1 MSVDD
6 VRTALATELD
16 GPGVLLEYRAMQK
29 KLRQVHMLNVPRELI
44 HNVMYELEPEG
55 FDCRLGKMEKMKS
68 GKFVSKGL
76 DMVHPFTDMM
86 SLWTT
91 RILRS

>member
-1 MSVDD
+1 
-6 VRTALATELD
+6 
-16 GPGVLLEYRAMQK
+16 
-29 KLRQVHMLNVPRELI
+29 
-44 HNVMYELEPEG
+44 MYELEPEG
-55 FDCRLGKMEKMKS
+55 FDGRLGKMEKMKS

-91 RILRS
+91 RIP